1 MPSSDGSGQ
10 VWGALQTFGY
20 QLISGGGGLM
30 NAACLHHR
38 HRRHSLCCSLHHG
51 PPSPAIVHVPSARS
65 LPLLVARLHALPSL
79 CLPPASLTHTHP
91 PSLSHNPLYTTTYLL
106 ASLCPFGLC
115 PCPFC
120 ISFKAPGPSQR
131 PWWPQSNGSRW
142 FSRWNGARAEPPPR
156 SGGRSS
162 ETRSGRLERRG
173 VEGSG
178 EPTELFGVEQRDQS
192 LDSCLFFSTV
202 LVGGE
207 PPVAVHRASSRLS

>member
-91 PSLSHNPLYTTTYLL
+91 PSLSRNPLYTTTYLL

-115 PCPFC
+115 PCPFV
-120 ISFKAPGPSQR
+120 SPSRRRGYLKDHGGPNRTDQGGSPGGTGLGQSRHRDREGDPQR
-131 PWWPQSNGSRW
+131 PGQADWR
-142 FSRWNGARAEPPPR
+142 E
-156 SGGRSS
+156 GG
-162 ETRSGRLERRG
+162 
-173 VEGSG
+173 
-178 EPTELFGVEQRDQS
+178 
-192 LDSCLFFSTV
+192 
-202 LVGGE
+202 
-207 PPVAVHRASSRLS
+207 

>member
-91 PSLSHNPLYTTTYLL
+91 PFLSRNPLYTTTYLL

-115 PCPFC
+115 PCPFVSLLQGAGA
-120 ISFKAPGPSQR
+120 ISKTMVAPIERIKVVLQVER
-131 PWWPQSNGSRW
+131 GS
-142 FSRWNGARAEPPPR
+142 GRAATAIGREILR
-156 SGGRSS
+156 DQVRQTGKKGGR
-162 ETRSGRLERRG
+162 RFRR
-173 VEGSG
+173 
-178 EPTELFGVEQRDQS
+178 TD
-192 LDSCLFFSTV
+192 
-202 LVGGE
+202 
-207 PPVAVHRASSRLS
+207 